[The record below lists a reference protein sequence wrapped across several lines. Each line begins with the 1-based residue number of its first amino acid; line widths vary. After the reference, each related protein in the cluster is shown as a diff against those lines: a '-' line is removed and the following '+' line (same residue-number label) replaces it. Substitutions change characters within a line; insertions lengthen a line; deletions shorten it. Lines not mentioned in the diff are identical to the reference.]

1 MILSLLS
8 IQSCGPKKSSEAQ
21 FVINLGAMTGSGDYP
36 GGVIIYGHNSSGTQR
51 FSRPITNVSYNIE
64 LENGEWSFY
73 SLTWSGLSVFEGD
86 LKCAHT
92 VARLNGDPL
101 TISLTP
107 QIATCDSEKFSPP
120 IFRENGLIQPLKFIT
135 CSDLSSHISDPT
147 CSQSPGLHQSV
158 EVVLNSYEGRTS
170 IDKSQF
176 GNSLKSKCINLNN
189 GLSSTTLKVPM
200 GSPFLDISAEI
211 HAYVGPNCSRASK
224 NVFHFPRGLLQRNL
238 TNALVLD
245 DPGSSGADEYTKIF
259 LKSEFNFTYPSLTYN
274 SYVGLSTSNIN
285 IRPTLNNGGSP
296 VSSCSAPNLPLGLS
310 IDSKTCVISGI
321 SSDMLRPESY
331 SVTMTTEAGFV
342 LTSEV
347 SITVNTGNTSPTLNS
362 ISDVSINE
370 DIPVS
375 VPYSFSDEDSSPN
388 CTSSITVTSSN
399 TTLVP
404 NAKITKSG
412 TAPTCSLSISPAL
425 NQNGTSTITVVVSDG
440 ALTDTKTFTLTVNP
454 VNNAPVLSVI
464 SNQTTTGTSPR
475 IVTLNVSD
483 LDDTIN
489 CSTSI
494 TATSSNQTFLPA
506 SNIITGGTA
515 PSCTLTL
522 TPVALA
528 NMTATTTVTVTA
540 SDGDLFATQSFTLT
554 ATASS
559 TPLANPILAGSTP
572 VSPSNVRS
580 FNLSFSGTF
589 SVGTALTVYG
599 DQNCSQ
605 SFGSTTV
612 TIATATVS
620 GFSPVPLLV
629 TIPMDGSHNLHVKQ
643 TDTNGNFSNC
653 HPIATYI
660 LDTTSPQMPVIYG
673 VKGPSTSSDNNWGNQ
688 LTSGHIPKIG
698 WSVISDAVSYSA
710 DIKYDST
717 NTSACSSV
725 TIQSSQFQGD
735 YLFEK
740 CPLREGIPYTVQ
752 VKAFDQAGNVS
763 VSTNYQFQVLY
774 PLWMP
779 LANNSAPLKNHDAFW
794 INGSGSGT
802 SGSGYTGM
810 FIWGGENLNGL
821 SIDSFNYNPNNHYW
835 FNLNS
840 TNPPAP
846 RTDHTAIWTG
856 GGMLIWG
863 GTNGT
868 ASLADGHFWNMATY
882 QWSQIPSSTI
892 PRSGHAAF
900 WQKISGS
907 QRMVVFGGRT
917 GNSPSTATL
926 LNTIEVYEPTNS
938 SWSTLQ
944 TQGSPPILREKMAYA
959 YFENEKKFFIW
970 GGSNF
975 LALGDGWVLDFNQ
988 NPAMWTSISTTNA
1001 PSSRTEMSF
1010 TSFNDGDP
1018 KVVIWGG
1025 QINGTKLNTGYI
1037 YNLRTNS
1044 WSPMTTTNAPSART
1058 GAKMVWTGNE
1068 IMVWGGKV
1076 NGIATDTGAFY
1087 NVESDS
1093 WLGTSLQNSPE
1104 PRFGHSMV
1112 LDPVNKDVYIFGGE
1126 DQNGS
1131 PLQSLFKIKP

>member
-1 MILSLLS
+1 M
-8 IQSCGPKKSSEAQ
+8 A
-21 FVINLGAMTGSGDYP
+21 GSGDYP
-36 GGVIIYGHNSSGTQR
+36 GGVIIYGHNLSGTQR
-51 FSRPITNVSYNIE
+51 FSRAITTASYNIE

-73 SLTWSGLSVFEGD
+73 SLAWSGPNVFDGD

-92 VARLNGDPL
+92 VARLNGDPV

-107 QIATCDSEKFSPP
+107 KIVSCDSEKFSHLVY
-120 IFRENGLIQPLKFIT
+120 RKNGQIQPLKFIT
-135 CSDLSSHISDPT
+135 CSDLSGHNSGST

-158 EVVLNSYEGRTS
+158 KVVLNSYEGKSS
-170 IDKSQF
+170 IDKSQS
-176 GNSLKSKCINLNN
+176 GDSLRSQCINLSS
-189 GLSSTTLKVPM
+189 GLANTNLKVPT
-200 GSPFLDISAEI
+200 GSPFLDISTEI
-211 HAYVGPNCSRASK
+211 HAYVGLDCSGNSK
-224 NVFHFPRGLLQRNL
+224 NVFYFPRGLFQGSL

-245 DPGSSGADEYTKIF
+245 DLGSSGEVEYTKIF
-259 LKSEFNFTYPSLTYN
+259 LKSEFGFTYPSLTYN
-274 SYVGLSTSNIN
+274 SYVGLTTSNIN

-310 IDSKTCVISGI
+310 IDSKTCVISGT

-375 VPYSFSDEDSSPN
+375 VPYSFSDVDSSPN
-388 CTSSITVTSSN
+388 CTSSIIVTSSN

-404 NAKITKSG
+404 NANITESG
-412 TAPTCSLSISPAL
+412 TAPNCSLSISPAL
-425 NQNGTSTITVVVSDG
+425 NQNGTSTITVTVSDG
-440 ALTDTKTFTLTVNP
+440 SLTDTKTFTLTVNP
-454 VNNAPVLSVI
+454 VNDAPVLSVI
-464 SNQTTTGTSPR
+464 SNQTTTGTSPQ

-483 LDDTIN
+483 EDDVIN
-489 CSTSI
+489 CSSSI
-494 TATSSNQTFLPA
+494 MATSSNTNLLPN
-506 SNIITGGTA
+506 SNITRSGTFNCLLILTPMANITG
-515 PSCTLTL
+515 
-522 TPVALA
+522 
-528 NMTATTTVTVTA
+528 TTKVTVTVTDGSL
-540 SDGDLFATQSFTLT
+540 SDVQSFTLT
-554 ATASS
+554 VNASS

-589 SVGTALTVYG
+589 SIGTILTVYG

-612 TIATATVS
+612 TIAPATAS

-660 LDTTSPQMPVIYG
+660 LDTTSPQMPGIYG
-673 VKGPSTSSDNNWGNQ
+673 VKGPSTSSDNNWDNQ

-698 WSVISDAVSYSA
+698 WSVINDAVYYSA
-710 DIKYDST
+710 DIKHYST
-717 NTSACSSV
+717 NTSVCSSV

-735 YLFEK
+735 YLFEE
-740 CPLREGIPYTVQ
+740 CPLLEGIPYTVE

-763 VSTNYQFQVLY
+763 ASTNYQFQVLY
-774 PLWMP
+774 PSWMP
-779 LANNSAPLKNHDAFW
+779 LANNSAPLINHDAFW

-810 FIWGGENLNGL
+810 FIWGGENSYGP
-821 SIDSFNYNPNNHYW
+821 SINSFGYNPHNNYW
-835 FNLNS
+835 SNLNS
-840 TNPPAP
+840 TSLPTP

-868 ASLADGHFWNMATY
+868 ASLADGHFWNMVTS
-882 QWSQIPSSTI
+882 QWTQIPSAPI

-900 WQKISGS
+900 WQEISGS

-917 GNSPSTATL
+917 GNYFSTATL
-926 LNTIEVYEPTNS
+926 LNTIEVYEPANGL
-938 SWSTLQ
+938 WSTLQ
-944 TQGSPPILREKMAYA
+944 IQGTPPSIREKMAYA

-970 GGSNF
+970 GGSNS
-975 LALGDGWVLDFNQ
+975 LALGDGWVLDFNK

-1025 QINGTKLNTGYI
+1025 QTNGTKLNTGYI

-1044 WSPMTTTNAPSART
+1044 WSQMTTINAPSART

-1076 NGIATDTGAFY
+1076 NGSLTDTGAFY
-1087 NVESDS
+1087 NVRSDS
-1093 WLGTSLQNSPE
+1093 WLETSLHNSPE

-1126 DQNGS
+1126 DENGT
-1131 PLQSLFKIKP
+1131 PLQSLYKIKP